1 MARARQSSPAPAQQ
15 DALLREYLP
24 PKLREIAEVVGL
36 EAAIR
41 LAEHWP
47 GIRLFVPQR
56 VHLQHPIALAIG
68 MRAAEQLAA
77 RYGGETVCVPKAE
90 RYLRAIRNAEI
101 VRRYRAGESA
111 ATLARHF
118 GVHENHVYALVARQ
132 TAEQQGDLFTREK
145 EGCR

>member
-1 MARARQSSPAPAQQ
+1 MTRARRKSPPPEQQ
-15 DALLREYLP
+15 TALLREYLP

-56 VHLQHPIALAIG
+56 VHLQHPVALAIG

-101 VRRYRAGESA
+101 VQRYQAGESA
-111 ATLARHF
+111 ATLAREY
-118 GVHENHVYALVARQ
+118 GIHENHVYALVAREQ
-132 TAEQQGDLFTREK
+132 AEQQGDLFHRE
-145 EGCR
+145 GGAV